1 MADETNGKTA
11 DEIETTE
18 LVRKIRELEQENEK
32 LKVTLFLSA
41 YNKKKTVI
49 HSNSYQK
56 LTMLFTTMYIIVK
69 R

>member
-41 YNKKKTVI
+41 YNKKPVI
-49 HSNSYQK
+49 NSNSYQ
-56 LTMLFTTMYIIVK
+56 
-69 R
+69 